1 VRLAIGATSQRL
13 MAQFV
18 GESLVVIGLGALVGW
33 SIAFVAA
40 LVFLPRASIDLPVF
54 LGVPAI
60 LLLVATIACWLPA
73 RRATRVAPMVAL
85 REE

>member
-1 VRLAIGATSQRL
+1 